1 MTCDVL
7 IAHQVSRD
15 YYAGTFGRKPALR
28 AVDRV
33 NLTVRW
39 GEILALVGESG
50 CGKTTLGRILAG
62 LDRPTDGFVTFDGGL
77 LATPDNAVGRARR
90 KDIQYIQQ
98 DPLAALNP
106 RLTILTQVSEP
117 ARAHGLAQ
125 GHAAD
130 RLAEARLREVG
141 LDRDLAERYPH
152 QVSGGQRQRA
162 VIARALVLDPDVLV
176 MDEPVSALD
185 LSIQAQVIELIKLL
199 QAQRKLTVIFISH
212 DLRVVRYLAA
222 RTAIMYLGRIVEL
235 GETQDVF
242 RHPAHPYTRML
253 LASLPAIG
261 GPRRQRASVKGEPPD
276 PAHRPSG
283 CAFHPRCPIARSA
296 CREHMPELEPIGRG
310 EIACPHSAAMPGAGD
325 CR

>member
-1 MTCDVL
+1 MSGDLL
-7 IAHQVSRD
+7 IAHHACHDYQVGGFARQS
-15 YYAGTFGRKPALR
+15 ALR

-33 NLTVRW
+33 DLAVRR

-50 CGKTTLGRILAG
+50 CGKTTLGRMLAG
-62 LDRPTDGFVTFDGGL
+62 LDRPTDGFVTFDGGH
-77 LATPDNAVGRARR
+77 LAVPDDPAGRARR

-117 ARAHGLAQ
+117 ARAHGLAR
-125 GHAAD
+125 GSEAD
-130 RLAEARLREVG
+130 RLALTRLDEVG
-141 LDRDLAERYPH
+141 LDGDIAERYPH
-152 QVSGGQRQRA
+152 QISGGQRQRA
-162 VIARALVLDPDVLV
+162 VIARALILAPDILV

-185 LSIQAQVIELIKLL
+185 LSIQAQVIELIKRL
-199 QAQRKLTVIFISH
+199 QAKRTLTVIFISH

-235 GETQDVF
+235 GETRDVF

-253 LASLPAIG
+253 LSSLPAIDG
-261 GPRRQRASVKGEPPD
+261 RKSSRASVKGEPPD

-283 CAFHPRCPIARSA
+283 CAFHPRCPIARPA
-296 CREHMPELEPIGRG
+296 CREHMPELAPVSRAMV
-310 EIACPHSAAMPGAGD
+310 ACPYAGTPGAGD
-325 CR
+325 RR